1 MPTIENLGKRKLI
14 KKKKKKNPHK
24 SHQTGRTIFAIF
36 GLFPFSLH
44 FQVLREVRVY
54 YTHV

>member
-14 KKKKKKNPHK
+14 KKKKKNPHK

-44 FQVLREVRVY
+44 FQVLRQVRVY